1 MTREDLD
8 NLTMKLPLGV
18 PEVKEYQD
26 IQAETQEAFLAELL
40 SRELEHREI
49 ARENGNLKAANF
61 ERIKLLK
68 VTALTISSY
77 LLP

>member
-61 ERIKLLK
+61 GRIKLLK